1 MCVYLYICIYVC
13 VYIYMYIYYTYVYT
27 YMYIYLYVLNIVS
40 CPLPKP
46 KKGLFLVLKQ
56 LFDRT

>member
-1 MCVYLYICIYVC
+1 
-13 VYIYMYIYYTYVYT
+13 
-27 YMYIYLYVLNIVS
+27 MYIYLYILNIVS

-56 LFDRT
+56 LFDIA